1 MQEKKELKIKFS
13 TAIAIIIITLIII
26 VSIIAVIINR
36 NTQEENEQNN
46 ILPTTESENK
56 QTGTDFSMQ
65 FLQLENNKQNII
77 YSPLSIKYALNML
90 NEGANGNTKTQI
102 ENVIGNL
109 SLTKYNNI
117 DEVLSLAN
125 SVYIRDTYS
134 KDIKEEYIKTL
145 NDKYNAEINYDS
157 FANANN
163 INKWIENKTLGI
175 IKNMID
181 DNVVQNPYTQMLLIN
196 ALAINME
203 WQEPFEDNTY
213 GEKFYLADGNQM
225 NATMMHKET
234 KSDSIYYYKDEDV
247 TLLAM
252 DLQKYDDTQ
261 LEFIAIMPEENLSSY
276 IEKFSTEDLNNI
288 MKKTTL
294 ASKTDNGLEITIP
307 RFSFEYNLKLKEDL
321 MKLGIT
327 DAFDMNLA
335 DFSNMADEKFFVSDA
350 LHKANIDFTE
360 KGIKAAAVTA
370 MILQNTAII
379 EEPTSP
385 EVIKIDKPFMY
396 FLQDKNT
403 KEIWFVGTVYEPDSW
418 EEDSLNY

>member
-13 TAIAIIIITLIII
+13 TVIAIIISLIII
-26 VSIIAVIINR
+26 IAIISVILNR
-36 NTQEENEQNN
+36 STQDENKQNN
-46 ILPTTESENK
+46 ILSSTESENK
-56 QTGTDFSMQ
+56 QTGTDFTMQ
-65 FLQLENNKQNII
+65 FLQLENNKQNMI

-102 ENVIGNL
+102 ENLIGNL

-117 DEVLSLAN
+117 DGVLSLAN
-125 SVYIRDTYS
+125 SAYIRDTYS
-134 KDIKEEYIKTL
+134 KDIKQEYIKTL

-157 FANANN
+157 FNNANS

-181 DNVVQNPYTQMLLIN
+181 DEAVQNPYTQMLLIN
-196 ALAINME
+196 ALAIDME

-213 GEKFYLADGNQM
+213 GEKFYLADGSQM

-234 KSDSIYYYKDEDV
+234 KSDNISYYKDQNTTV
-247 TLLAM
+247 LTM
-252 DLQKYDDTQ
+252 DLKKYDDTQ

-294 ASKTDNGLEITIP
+294 ASKTNNGLEITIP

-321 MKLGIT
+321 KKLGII
-327 DAFDMNLA
+327 DAFDINLA
-335 DFSNMADEKFFVSDA
+335 DFSNMADEKLFVSDA

>member
-13 TAIAIIIITLIII
+13 TVIAIIISLIII
-26 VSIIAVIINR
+26 IAIISVILNR
-36 NTQEENEQNN
+36 STQDKNKENN
-46 ILPTTESENK
+46 ILSSTESENK
-56 QTGTDFSMQ
+56 QTGTDFSMK
-65 FLQLENNKQNII
+65 FLQLENNKQNMI

-102 ENVIGNL
+102 ENLIGNL

-117 DEVLSLAN
+117 DQVLSLAN
-125 SVYIRDTYS
+125 SAYIRDTYS
-134 KDIKEEYIKTL
+134 KNIKEEYIKTL

-157 FANANN
+157 FSNANN

-181 DNVVQNPYTQMLLIN
+181 DEAVQNPYTQMLLIN
-196 ALAINME
+196 ALAIDME

-213 GEKFYLADGNQM
+213 GEKFYLADGSQM

-234 KSDSIYYYKDEDV
+234 KSDNISYYKDQNTTV
-247 TLLAM
+247 LTM
-252 DLQKYDDTQ
+252 DLKKYDDTQ

-288 MKKTTL
+288 MEKTTL
-294 ASKTDNGLEITIP
+294 ASKTNNGLEITIP

-321 MKLGIT
+321 KKLGIT

-335 DFSNMADEKFFVSDA
+335 DFSSMANEKLFVSDA
-350 LHKANIDFTE
+350 LHKADIDFTE

-396 FLQDKNT
+396 FIQDKNT

>member
-1 MQEKKELKIKFS
+1 
-13 TAIAIIIITLIII
+13 
-26 VSIIAVIINR
+26 
-36 NTQEENEQNN
+36 
-46 ILPTTESENK
+46 
-56 QTGTDFSMQ
+56 
-65 FLQLENNKQNII
+65 
-77 YSPLSIKYALNML
+77 ML

-234 KSDSIYYYKDEDV
+234 KSDSISYYKDEDV

-335 DFSNMADEKFFVSDA
+335 DFSNMADEKFFVSDT

-396 FLQDKNT
+396 FIQDKNT

>member
-13 TAIAIIIITLIII
+13 TVIAIIISLIII
-26 VSIIAVIINR
+26 IAIISVILNR
-36 NTQEENEQNN
+36 STQDENKQNN
-46 ILPTTESENK
+46 ILSSTESENK
-56 QTGTDFSMQ
+56 QTGTDFTMQ
-65 FLQLENNKQNII
+65 FLQLENNKQNMI

-102 ENVIGNL
+102 ENLIGNL

-117 DEVLSLAN
+117 DGVLSLAN
-125 SVYIRDTYS
+125 SAYIRDTYS
-134 KDIKEEYIKTL
+134 KDIKQEYIKTL

-157 FANANN
+157 FSNANN

-181 DNVVQNPYTQMLLIN
+181 DEAVQNPYTQMLLIN
-196 ALAINME
+196 ALAIDME

-213 GEKFYLADGNQM
+213 GEKFYLADGSQM

-234 KSDSIYYYKDEDV
+234 KSDNISYYKDQNTTV
-247 TLLAM
+247 LTM
-252 DLQKYDDTQ
+252 DLKKYDDTQ

-288 MKKTTL
+288 MEKTTL
-294 ASKTDNGLEITIP
+294 ASKTNNGLEITIP

-321 MKLGIT
+321 KKLGII
-327 DAFDMNLA
+327 DAFDINLA
-335 DFSNMADEKFFVSDA
+335 DFSNMADEKLFVSDA

>member
-13 TAIAIIIITLIII
+13 TVIAIIISLIII
-26 VSIIAVIINR
+26 IAIISVILNR
-36 NTQEENEQNN
+36 STQDKNKENN
-46 ILPTTESENK
+46 ILSSTESENK
-56 QTGTDFSMQ
+56 QTGTDFTMQ
-65 FLQLENNKQNII
+65 FLQLENNKQNMI

-213 GEKFYLADGNQM
+213 GEKFYLADGSQM

-234 KSDSIYYYKDEDV
+234 KSDNIPYYKDQNTTV
-247 TLLAM
+247 LTM
-252 DLQKYDDTQ
+252 DLKKYDDTQ

-321 MKLGIT
+321 KKLGIT

-335 DFSNMADEKFFVSDA
+335 DFSSMANEKLFVSDA
-350 LHKANIDFTE
+350 LHKADIDFTE

-396 FLQDKNT
+396 FIQDKNT